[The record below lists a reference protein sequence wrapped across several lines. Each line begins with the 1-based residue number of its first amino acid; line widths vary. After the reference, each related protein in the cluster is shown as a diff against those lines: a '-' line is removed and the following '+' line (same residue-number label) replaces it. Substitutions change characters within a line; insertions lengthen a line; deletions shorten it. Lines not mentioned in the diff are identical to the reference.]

1 MSVTADSRRG
11 SCQLLLIQGEEVVS
25 YCCFKER
32 NLSVTAVS
40 RRGSCQLL
48 ANECQGFHVLGG
60 GGGGVRN
67 GGSYIHALV

>member
-1 MSVTADSRRG
+1 MSVTADSRSYFCFKERKLSVDSRRG

-32 NLSVTAVS
+32 KLSVTADP

-48 ANECQGFHVLGG
+48 LIQGEEV
-60 GGGGVRN
+60 V
-67 GGSYIHALV
+67 SYC